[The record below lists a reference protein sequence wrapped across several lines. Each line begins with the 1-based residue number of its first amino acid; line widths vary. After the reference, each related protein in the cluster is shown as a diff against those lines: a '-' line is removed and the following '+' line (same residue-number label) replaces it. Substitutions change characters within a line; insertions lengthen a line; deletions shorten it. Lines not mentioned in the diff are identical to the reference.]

1 MQRDTR
7 IPLPPAQNNYADA
20 VQHAIERLG
29 IQSNSQLQLL
39 GAKPK
44 GDVWEL
50 PVLNEIF
57 EVDTKL
63 GRVTTVAGDD
73 VNSWWRILA
82 LHYLGVEGDV
92 QKLPPSIG
100 FADISAGRSYAGV
113 YKARVISRL
122 CATAGRNAET
132 LQTAAEK
139 IGGVLVKDG
148 DIGYDFNIFPEIC
161 IRLKWYAPDEEFPPS
176 ATVLLPKN
184 ILSFFSVE
192 DTVVLSESLVSVLS
206 GKSF

>member
-1 MQRDTR
+1 M
-7 IPLPPAQNNYADA
+7 
-20 VQHAIERLG
+20 
-29 IQSNSQLQLL
+29 
-39 GAKPK
+39 
-44 GDVWEL
+44 

-73 VNSWWRILA
+73 INLWWRILA

-132 LQTAAEK
+132 LRPAAEK
-139 IGGVLVKDG
+139 IGGIIVKGG
-148 DIGYDFNIFPEIC
+148 DLGYDFNIFPKIC
-161 IRLKWYAPDEEFPPS
+161 IRLMWYAPDEEFPPS
-176 ATVLLPKN
+176 ATVLLPEN

-192 DTVVLSESLVSVLS
+192 DTVVLSESLIAVLS